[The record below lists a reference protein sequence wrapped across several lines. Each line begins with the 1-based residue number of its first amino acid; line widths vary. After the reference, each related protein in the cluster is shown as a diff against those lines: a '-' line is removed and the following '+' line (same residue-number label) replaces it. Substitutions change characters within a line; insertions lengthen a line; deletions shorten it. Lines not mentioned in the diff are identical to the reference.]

1 MNKKLRIGILMGGTS
16 KERAISL
23 VTGKAVLENLDK
35 EKYIGIPIE
44 FGKNRKFYEIK
55 NKTKKLLN
63 LYDLKKKV
71 DIVFIALHGTN
82 GEDGGVQGL
91 LESLDIKYTGSDV
104 LSSALAMNK
113 VISAQ
118 IYWMNKLDTPDFE
131 HFDKKE
137 WGRSKKEIIKM
148 VNKEIGFPCVLKPVN
163 EGSAIGVKL
172 VKQKKD
178 LEKELKKSFKEFDWM
193 MAQKFIKGKEA
204 TCGVLEK
211 NGKPFALPPTHILP
225 VLGEFYDYKA
235 KYAKGGSTHICPANF
250 SKEIN
255 EILQEKAILAHNA
268 LGCRGMSRTDFFIED
283 NPPAGGGKIQVIETN
298 TIPGM
303 TPTSLFPESAEKIG
317 INFSK
322 MLDLIIKA
330 SL

>member
-1 MNKKLRIGILMGGTS
+1 MNKKLRIGILMGGPS

-23 VTGKAVLENLDK
+23 ITGKAILENLDK
-35 EKYIGIPIE
+35 KKYIGIPIE

-55 NKTKKLLN
+55 NKKKKVLN

-71 DIVFIALHGTN
+71 DLVFIALHGTF

-91 LESLDIKYTGSDV
+91 FESLDIKYTGSDV

-113 VISAQ
+113 VLSAQ
-118 IYWMNKLDTPDFE
+118 IYWMNKMDTPDFE
-131 HFDKKE
+131 HFHKKE
-137 WGRSKKEIIKM
+137 WVRSKKEIVKT
-148 VNKEIGFPCVLKPVN
+148 VSKEIGFPCVLKPVN
-163 EGSAIGVKL
+163 QGSTVGVKL
-172 VKQKKD
+172 VKKRSD
-178 LEKELKKSFKEFDWM
+178 LEKELNKSFKDFDWM

-211 NGKPFALPPTHILP
+211 SGKPFALATTHILP

-235 KYAKGGSTHICPANF
+235 KYAKGGSTHICPADF
-250 SKEIN
+250 SDKIN
-255 EILQEKAILAHNA
+255 KVLQEKAILAHNA
-268 LGCRGMSRTDFFIED
+268 LGCGGMSRTDFFVED
-283 NPPAGGGKIQVIETN
+283 KTGKIQVIETN

-303 TPTSLFPESAEKIG
+303 TSTSLLPEAAKKVG
-317 INFSK
+317 ISFSK

-330 SL
+330 I